1 MIRQILIEFDE
12 EQTLW
17 DDDDQEWLMER
28 LRSTLNQMISKHD
41 YTIQEFQK

>member
-12 EQTLW
+12 EQVLW

-28 LRSTLNQMISKHD
+28 LRSTINQMISKYD
-41 YTIQEFQK
+41 YTIQEFTK